1 MNINIGRI
9 TAGFL
14 QSKHLHCREWSFV
27 ITGIC
32 IGSTLGNYYISLKG
46 HAPIITCVSIWIN
59 VMIVYNAIH
68 INNKKKTQNPE
79 TLLYHKPFKICEII
93 CPLPWPFENSV
104 DWSIYRFIFKLKTL
118 GLTQPNTSV
127 WRFHTVNPPNG

>member
-32 IGSTLGNYYISLKG
+32 IGSTLGNYFFKRPRS
-46 HAPIITCVSIWIN
+46 
-59 VMIVYNAIH
+59 YNYLCKHLDKCHDCIYYAIH
-68 INNKKKTQNPE
+68 INNKKTQNPE

-118 GLTQPNTSV
+118 GLTQPKYQCMKISYC
-127 WRFHTVNPPNG
+127 

>member
-68 INNKKKTQNPE
+68 INNKKKNSKSGNVALSQTIQDLWNN
-79 TLLYHKPFKICEII
+79 LSA
-93 CPLPWPFENSV
+93 PLTIWKFCWLIDLSIHLQIKDPWP
-104 DWSIYRFIFKLKTL
+104 
-118 GLTQPNTSV
+118 
-127 WRFHTVNPPNG
+127 NPTKYQCMKISYC

>member
-32 IGSTLGNYYISLKG
+32 IGSTLGNYFFKRPRS
-46 HAPIITCVSIWIN
+46 
-59 VMIVYNAIH
+59 YNYLCKHLDKCHDCIH
-68 INNKKKTQNPE
+68 INNKKKTSKSGNVALSQTIQDLWNN
-79 TLLYHKPFKICEII
+79 LSA
-93 CPLPWPFENSV
+93 PLTIWKFCWLIDLSIHLQIKDPWPNPTKIPVYE
-104 DWSIYRFIFKLKTL
+104 DFILL
-118 GLTQPNTSV
+118 ILPMDNT
-127 WRFHTVNPPNG
+127 